1 MSKFFEFVSAN
12 LRLAGNLMISP
23 SERFH
28 AGHITSTVSG
38 LAFEGLRGVTES
50 FDAAAHSISKKA
62 HKSLWATFCDSIDF
76 SESITAFGLMAA
88 PSERTSVAAQ
98 SLWTTYCDSSA
109 YAETRMPQAQAQ
121 SKSERSSWW
130 ANFSLMVSPS
140 SVMSPVAMRQFAQ
153 SPILAQLREEAALK
167 PAVKHESVFATLAQT
182 SAYSEERTDL
192 NPAEHAVPA
201 AKAETSMSHE
211 RLADLLAQ
219 SWLTPMDRLVALRE
233 PEPMAAPAAPAPEAA
248 PEVAAETSLSH
259 ERLADMLAQSW
270 LTPMDR
276 LVALR
281 EPEPMAAP
289 AAPAPEA
296 APEVAAETS
305 LSHERL
311 ADMLA
316 QSWLT
321 PTDRLVAMRE
331 PEPMAAPEVVAAP
344 VAAAPVAA
352 RVAPEA
358 QAESSLSHER
368 LADMLAQSWLTPTDQ
383 LVAMREPE
391 PMAAPEVVAAPV
403 AAAPVA
409 ARVAPEAQAESS
421 LSHERLADMLAQSWL
436 TPTDQL
442 VAMREPEP
450 MAAQA
455 APAPEAKV
463 EAQAESSMSHERLS
477 DLLAQSW
484 FTPAQ
489 DLVNGKPTPSVA
501 HARLADLLAQCSLSP
516 TQRLVDLQVAPQA
529 PEVQAESLSSYA
541 LAALTEQPAL
551 SNEELT
557 SLYLKRFAWLD
568 STQSLLMAHLA
579 QTIAQ
584 SDNEVKVQE
593 PETEAY
599 VAARWDGIVNALTED
614 TPQAIAALPY
624 KAPAAPESGVLTA
637 LKRMTASES
646 KKIAAQVSAGHRLP
660 RLS

>member
-28 AGHITSTVSG
+28 AGHLTSNVSG

-50 FDAAAHSISKKA
+50 FNAAAHSVSKKA

-76 SESITAFGLMAA
+76 SESIAAFSLMAA

-98 SLWTTYCDSSA
+98 SLWTTYCNSSA
-109 YAETRMPQAQAQ
+109 YAETRMPQAAKKEATASRSLWANFALMAAPSERASVSAQALWTTNNERSNYAETRLLKSAAQ
-121 SKSERSSWW
+121 SKSSSWW

-182 SAYSEERTDL
+182 SAYAEERTDF

-211 RLADLLAQ
+211 
-219 SWLTPMDRLVALRE
+219 
-233 PEPMAAPAAPAPEAA
+233 
-248 PEVAAETSLSH
+248 
-259 ERLADMLAQSW
+259 
-270 LTPMDR
+270 
-276 LVALR
+276 
-281 EPEPMAAP
+281 
-289 AAPAPEA
+289 
-296 APEVAAETS
+296 
-305 LSHERL
+305 
-311 ADMLA
+311 
-316 QSWLT
+316 
-321 PTDRLVAMRE
+321 
-331 PEPMAAPEVVAAP
+331 
-344 VAAAPVAA
+344 
-352 RVAPEA
+352 
-358 QAESSLSHER
+358 
-368 LADMLAQSWLTPTDQ
+368 
-383 LVAMREPE
+383 
-391 PMAAPEVVAAPV
+391 
-403 AAAPVA
+403 
-409 ARVAPEAQAESS
+409 
-421 LSHERLADMLAQSWL
+421 
-436 TPTDQL
+436 
-442 VAMREPEP
+442 
-450 MAAQA
+450 
-455 APAPEAKV
+455 
-463 EAQAESSMSHERLS
+463 
-477 DLLAQSW
+477 
-484 FTPAQ
+484 
-489 DLVNGKPTPSVA
+489 
-501 HARLADLLAQCSLSP
+501 RLADLLAQCSLSP

-541 LAALTEQPAL
+541 LATLTEQPAL

-624 KAPAAPESGVLTA
+624 KAPAAPESGVLAA

>member
-76 SESITAFGLMAA
+76 SESIAAFGLMAA

-98 SLWTTYCDSSA
+98 SLWTTYCNSSA

-182 SAYSEERTDL
+182 SAYSEERTDF

-233 PEPMAAPAAPAPEAA
+233 PEPM
-248 PEVAAETSLSH
+248 T
-259 ERLADMLAQSW
+259 
-270 LTPMDR
+270 
-276 LVALR
+276 
-281 EPEPMAAP
+281 AP

-321 PTDRLVAMRE
+321 PTDR
-331 PEPMAAPEVVAAP
+331 
-344 VAAAPVAA
+344 
-352 RVAPEA
+352 
-358 QAESSLSHER
+358 
-368 LADMLAQSWLTPTDQ
+368 

>member
-28 AGHITSTVSG
+28 AGNLTSNVSG

-50 FDAAAHSISKKA
+50 FNAAAHSVSKKA

-76 SESITAFGLMAA
+76 SESIAAFSLMAA

-98 SLWTTYCDSSA
+98 SLWTTYCNSSA
-109 YAETRMPQAQAQ
+109 YAETRMPQAAKKEATASRSLWANFALMAAPSERASVSAQALWTTNNERSNYAETRLLKSAAQ
-121 SKSERSSWW
+121 SKSSSWW

-182 SAYSEERTDL
+182 SAYAEERTDF

-233 PEPMAAPAAPAPEAA
+233 PEPMAAQAAPAPEAA
-248 PEVAAETSLSH
+248 SEVK
-259 ERLADMLAQSW
+259 
-270 LTPMDR
+270 
-276 LVALR
+276 
-281 EPEPMAAP
+281 
-289 AAPAPEA
+289 
-296 APEVAAETS
+296 AETS

-331 PEPMAAPEVVAAP
+331 PEPMAAQTAPAPKAAPEVK
-344 VAAAPVAA
+344 
-352 RVAPEA
+352 
-358 QAESSLSHER
+358 AETSLSHER
-368 LADMLAQSWLTPTDQ
+368 LA
-383 LVAMREPE
+383 
-391 PMAAPEVVAAPV
+391 
-403 AAAPVA
+403 
-409 ARVAPEAQAESS
+409 
-421 LSHERLADMLAQSWL
+421 
-436 TPTDQL
+436 
-442 VAMREPEP
+442 
-450 MAAQA
+450 
-455 APAPEAKV
+455 
-463 EAQAESSMSHERLS
+463 

-489 DLVNGKPTPSVA
+489 DLVNGKPAPSVA

-541 LAALTEQPAL
+541 LATLTEQPAL

-624 KAPAAPESGVLTA
+624 KAPAAPESGVLAA

>member
-28 AGHITSTVSG
+28 AGNLTSNVSG

-50 FDAAAHSISKKA
+50 FNAAAHSVSKKA

-98 SLWTTYCDSSA
+98 SLWTTYCNSSA
-109 YAETRMPQAQAQ
+109 YAETRMPQSVAAT
-121 SKSERSSWW
+121 KHERSSWW

-140 SVMSPVAMRQFAQ
+140 SVMSPVAMRDFAQ
-153 SPILAQLREEAALK
+153 NPILAQLREEAARK
-167 PAVKHESVFATLAQT
+167 PAVQRESVFATLAQT
-182 SAYSEERTDL
+182 SAYAEERTDF

-233 PEPMAAPAAPAPEAA
+233 PEPMAAQAAPAPEAA
-248 PEVAAETSLSH
+248 PEIAAETALSHERLADMLAQSWLTPMDRLVAMREPEPMAAQAAPAPEAAPEIAAETSLSH

-276 LVALR
+276 LVAMR

-289 AAPAPEA
+289 EVVAAPVVARVAPEA
-296 APEVAAETS
+296 QAESS

-331 PEPMAAPEVVAAP
+331 PEPMAAQAAPAPKAAPEVK
-344 VAAAPVAA
+344 
-352 RVAPEA
+352 
-358 QAESSLSHER
+358 AETSLSHER
-368 LADMLAQSWLTPTDQ
+368 LADLLAQSWFTP
-383 LVAMREPE
+383 
-391 PMAAPEVVAAPV
+391 
-403 AAAPVA
+403 
-409 ARVAPEAQAESS
+409 AQ
-421 LSHERLADMLAQSWL
+421 DF
-436 TPTDQL
+436 
-442 VAMREPEP
+442 
-450 MAAQA
+450 
-455 APAPEAKV
+455 
-463 EAQAESSMSHERLS
+463 
-477 DLLAQSW
+477 LLAQSW

-489 DLVNGKPTPSVA
+489 DLVNGKPAPSVA

-541 LAALTEQPAL
+541 LATLTEQPAL

-599 VAARWDGIVNALTED
+599 VAARWDGIVNALTDD

-624 KAPAAPESGVLTA
+624 KAPAAPESGVLAA

>member
-28 AGHITSTVSG
+28 AGNLTSNVSG

-50 FDAAAHSISKKA
+50 FNAAAHSVSKKA

-76 SESITAFGLMAA
+76 SESIAAFGLMAA

-98 SLWTTYCDSSA
+98 SLWTTYCNSSA
-109 YAETRMPQAQAQ
+109 YAETRMPQAAKKEATASRSLWANFALMAAPSERSSVSAQALWTTNNERSNYAETRLPQSAAQ
-121 SKSERSSWW
+121 SKSSSWW

-182 SAYSEERTDL
+182 SAYAEERTDF

-201 AKAETSMSHE
+201 AKAETSM
-211 RLADLLAQ
+211 
-219 SWLTPMDRLVALRE
+219 
-233 PEPMAAPAAPAPEAA
+233 
-248 PEVAAETSLSH
+248 SH

-331 PEPMAAPEVVAAP
+331 PEPMAAPEVV
-344 VAAAPVAA
+344 
-352 RVAPEA
+352 
-358 QAESSLSHER
+358 
-368 LADMLAQSWLTPTDQ
+368 
-383 LVAMREPE
+383 
-391 PMAAPEVVAAPV
+391 
-403 AAAPVA
+403 AAPVA

-624 KAPAAPESGVLTA
+624 KAPAAPESGVLAA

>member
-12 LRLAGNLMISP
+12 LRLAANLMISP

-28 AGHITSTVSG
+28 AGHLASSVSG
-38 LAFEGLRGVTES
+38 LAFEGLRSVTES
-50 FDAAAHSISKKA
+50 FDAAAHSVSKKA

-76 SESITAFGLMAA
+76 SESIAAFGLMAA
-88 PSERTSVAAQ
+88 SSERTSVAAQ
-98 SLWTTYCDSSA
+98 SLWTTYCNSSA
-109 YAETRMPQAQAQ
+109 YAETRMPQEAKKEATASRSLWANFALMAAPSERASVSAQALWTTNNERSNYAETRLPQSAAQ
-121 SKSERSSWW
+121 SKSSSWW

-182 SAYSEERTDL
+182 SAYSEERTDF

-233 PEPMAAPAAPAPEAA
+233 PEPMAAQAAPAPEAA
-248 PEVAAETSLSH
+248 SEVKAETSLSH

-391 PMAAPEVVAAPV
+391 PMAA
-403 AAAPVA
+403 
-409 ARVAPEAQAESS
+409 
-421 LSHERLADMLAQSWL
+421 
-436 TPTDQL
+436 
-442 VAMREPEP
+442 
-450 MAAQA
+450 QA

-516 TQRLVDLQVAPQA
+516 TQRLVDLQVVPQA

-624 KAPAAPESGVLTA
+624 KAPAAPESGVLAA

>member
-12 LRLAGNLMISP
+12 LRLAANLMISP

-28 AGHITSTVSG
+28 AGHLASSVSG
-38 LAFEGLRGVTES
+38 LAFEGLRSVTES
-50 FDAAAHSISKKA
+50 FDAAAHSVSKKA

-76 SESITAFGLMAA
+76 SESIAAFGLMAA
-88 PSERTSVAAQ
+88 SSERTSVAAQ
-98 SLWTTYCDSSA
+98 SLWTTYCNSSA
-109 YAETRMPQAQAQ
+109 YAETRMPQAAKKEATASRSLWANFALMAAPSERASVSAQALWTTNNERSNYAETRLPQSAAQ
-121 SKSERSSWW
+121 SKSSSWW

-182 SAYSEERTDL
+182 SAYAEERTDF

-219 SWLTPMDRLVALRE
+219 SWLTPMDHLVALRE
-233 PEPMAAPAAPAPEAA
+233 PEPMAAQAAPAPEAA
-248 PEVAAETSLSH
+248 SEVK
-259 ERLADMLAQSW
+259 
-270 LTPMDR
+270 
-276 LVALR
+276 
-281 EPEPMAAP
+281 
-289 AAPAPEA
+289 
-296 APEVAAETS
+296 AETS

-344 VAAAPVAA
+344 VAA

-358 QAESSLSHER
+358 QAESSMSHER
-368 LADMLAQSWLTPTDQ
+368 LSDLLAQSWLTPTD
-383 LVAMREPE
+383 R
-391 PMAAPEVVAAPV
+391 
-403 AAAPVA
+403 
-409 ARVAPEAQAESS
+409 
-421 LSHERLADMLAQSWL
+421 
-436 TPTDQL
+436 L

-624 KAPAAPESGVLTA
+624 KAPAAPESGVLAA

>member
-28 AGHITSTVSG
+28 AGNLTSNVSG

-50 FDAAAHSISKKA
+50 FNAAAHSVSKKA

-76 SESITAFGLMAA
+76 SESIAAFSLMAA

-98 SLWTTYCDSSA
+98 SLWTTYCNSSA
-109 YAETRMPQAQAQ
+109 YAETRMPQAAKKEATASRSLWANFALMAAPSERASVSAQALWTTYNEHSNYAESRLPKSAAQ
-121 SKSERSSWW
+121 SKSSSWW

-167 PAVKHESVFATLAQT
+167 PVVKHESVFATLAQT
-182 SAYSEERTDL
+182 SAYAEERTDF
-192 NPAEHAVPA
+192 NPAEHTVPA

-233 PEPMAAPAAPAPEAA
+233 PEPMAAQAAPAPEAA
-248 PEVAAETSLSH
+248 PEIAAETSLSH

-276 LVALR
+276 LVAMR

-289 AAPAPEA
+289 EVVAAPVVARVAPEA
-296 APEVAAETS
+296 QAESS

-331 PEPMAAPEVVAAP
+331 PEPMAAQTAPAPKAAPEVK
-344 VAAAPVAA
+344 
-352 RVAPEA
+352 
-358 QAESSLSHER
+358 AETSLSHER
-368 LADMLAQSWLTPTDQ
+368 LA
-383 LVAMREPE
+383 
-391 PMAAPEVVAAPV
+391 
-403 AAAPVA
+403 
-409 ARVAPEAQAESS
+409 
-421 LSHERLADMLAQSWL
+421 
-436 TPTDQL
+436 
-442 VAMREPEP
+442 
-450 MAAQA
+450 
-455 APAPEAKV
+455 
-463 EAQAESSMSHERLS
+463 

-489 DLVNGKPTPSVA
+489 DLVNGKPAVSVA

-541 LAALTEQPAL
+541 LATLTEQPAL

-599 VAARWDGIVNALTED
+599 VAARWDGIVNALTDD

-624 KAPAAPESGVLTA
+624 KAPAAPESGVLAA

>member
-28 AGHITSTVSG
+28 AGNLTSSVSG

-182 SAYSEERTDL
+182 SAYSEERTDF

-233 PEPMAAPAAPAPEAA
+233 PEPMTAPAAPAPEAT

-259 ERLADMLAQSW
+259 ERLADLLAQSW

-296 APEVAAETS
+296 APEIAAETS

-331 PEPMAAPEVVAAP
+331 PEPMAAPEVV
-344 VAAAPVAA
+344 
-352 RVAPEA
+352 
-358 QAESSLSHER
+358 
-368 LADMLAQSWLTPTDQ
+368 
-383 LVAMREPE
+383 
-391 PMAAPEVVAAPV
+391 
-403 AAAPVA
+403 AAPVA

-624 KAPAAPESGVLTA
+624 KAPAAPESGVLAA

>member
-28 AGHITSTVSG
+28 AGNLTSNVSG

-50 FDAAAHSISKKA
+50 FNAAAHSVSKKA

-76 SESITAFGLMAA
+76 SESIAAFGLMAA

-98 SLWTTYCDSSA
+98 SLWTTYCNSSA
-109 YAETRMPQAQAQ
+109 YAETRMPQAAKKEATASRSLWANFALMAAPSERASVSAQALWTTNNERSNYAETRLTKNAAQ
-121 SKSERSSWW
+121 SKSSSWW

-153 SPILAQLREEAALK
+153 SPILAQMREEAALK

-182 SAYSEERTDL
+182 SAYAEERTDF

-219 SWLTPMDRLVALRE
+219 SWLTPMDHLVALRE
-233 PEPMAAPAAPAPEAA
+233 PEPMAAQAAPAPEAA
-248 PEVAAETSLSH
+248 PEIAAETSLSH

-289 AAPAPEA
+289 
-296 APEVAAETS
+296 
-305 LSHERL
+305 
-311 ADMLA
+311 
-316 QSWLT
+316 
-321 PTDRLVAMRE
+321 
-331 PEPMAAPEVVAAP
+331 EVVAAP
-344 VAAAPVAA
+344 VV
-352 RVAPEA
+352 
-358 QAESSLSHER
+358 
-368 LADMLAQSWLTPTDQ
+368 
-383 LVAMREPE
+383 
-391 PMAAPEVVAAPV
+391 
-403 AAAPVA
+403 

-455 APAPEAKV
+455 APAPKAAPEVK
-463 EAQAESSMSHERLS
+463 AETSLSHERLA

-489 DLVNGKPTPSVA
+489 DLVNGKPAPSVA

-541 LAALTEQPAL
+541 LATLTEQPAL

-557 SLYLKRFAWLD
+557 SLYLKRFVWLD

-599 VAARWDGIVNALTED
+599 VAARWDGIVNALTDD

-624 KAPAAPESGVLTA
+624 KAPAAPESGVLAA

>member
-28 AGHITSTVSG
+28 AGNLTSSVSG

-182 SAYSEERTDL
+182 SAYSEERTDF

-233 PEPMAAPAAPAPEAA
+233 PEPM
-248 PEVAAETSLSH
+248 T
-259 ERLADMLAQSW
+259 
-270 LTPMDR
+270 
-276 LVALR
+276 
-281 EPEPMAAP
+281 AP

-321 PTDRLVAMRE
+321 PTDR
-331 PEPMAAPEVVAAP
+331 
-344 VAAAPVAA
+344 
-352 RVAPEA
+352 
-358 QAESSLSHER
+358 
-368 LADMLAQSWLTPTDQ
+368 

-516 TQRLVDLQVAPQA
+516 TQRLVDLQVVPQA

-624 KAPAAPESGVLTA
+624 KAPAAPESGVLAA

>member
-28 AGHITSTVSG
+28 AGHLTSNVSG

-50 FDAAAHSISKKA
+50 FNAAAHSVSKKA

-76 SESITAFGLMAA
+76 SESIAAFSLMAA

-98 SLWTTYCDSSA
+98 SLWTTYCNSSA
-109 YAETRMPQAQAQ
+109 YAETRMPQAAKKEATASRSLWANFALMAAPSERASVSAQALWTTNNERSNYAETRLLKSAAQ
-121 SKSERSSWW
+121 SKSSSWW

-153 SPILAQLREEAALK
+153 SPILAQLREEATLK

-182 SAYSEERTDL
+182 SAYAEERTDF

-233 PEPMAAPAAPAPEAA
+233 PEPMAAQAAPAPEAA
-248 PEVAAETSLSH
+248 SEVK
-259 ERLADMLAQSW
+259 
-270 LTPMDR
+270 
-276 LVALR
+276 
-281 EPEPMAAP
+281 
-289 AAPAPEA
+289 
-296 APEVAAETS
+296 AETS

-331 PEPMAAPEVVAAP
+331 PEPMAAQTAPAPKAAPEVK
-344 VAAAPVAA
+344 
-352 RVAPEA
+352 
-358 QAESSLSHER
+358 AETSLSHER
-368 LADMLAQSWLTPTDQ
+368 LA
-383 LVAMREPE
+383 
-391 PMAAPEVVAAPV
+391 
-403 AAAPVA
+403 
-409 ARVAPEAQAESS
+409 
-421 LSHERLADMLAQSWL
+421 
-436 TPTDQL
+436 
-442 VAMREPEP
+442 
-450 MAAQA
+450 
-455 APAPEAKV
+455 
-463 EAQAESSMSHERLS
+463 

-489 DLVNGKPTPSVA
+489 DLVNGKPAPSVA

-541 LAALTEQPAL
+541 LATLTEQPAL

-624 KAPAAPESGVLTA
+624 KAPAAPESGVLAA

>member
-28 AGHITSTVSG
+28 AGNLTSSVSG

-182 SAYSEERTDL
+182 SAYSEERTDF

-270 LTPMDR
+270 LTP
-276 LVALR
+276 
-281 EPEPMAAP
+281 
-289 AAPAPEA
+289 
-296 APEVAAETS
+296 
-305 LSHERL
+305 
-311 ADMLA
+311 
-316 QSWLT
+316 
-321 PTDRLVAMRE
+321 TDR
-331 PEPMAAPEVVAAP
+331 
-344 VAAAPVAA
+344 
-352 RVAPEA
+352 
-358 QAESSLSHER
+358 
-368 LADMLAQSWLTPTDQ
+368 

-516 TQRLVDLQVAPQA
+516 TQRLVDLQVVPQA

-624 KAPAAPESGVLTA
+624 KAPAAPESGVLAA

>member
-28 AGHITSTVSG
+28 AGNLTSNVSG

-50 FDAAAHSISKKA
+50 FNAATHSVSKKA

-76 SESITAFGLMAA
+76 SESIAAFGLMAA

-98 SLWTTYCDSSA
+98 SLWTTYCNSSA
-109 YAETRMPQAQAQ
+109 YAETRMPQAAKKEATASRSLWANFALMAAPSERASVSAQSLWTTYNERSHYAESRLPKSAAQ
-121 SKSERSSWW
+121 SKSSSWW

-167 PAVKHESVFATLAQT
+167 PVVKHESVFATLAQT
-182 SAYSEERTDL
+182 SAYAEERTDF

-233 PEPMAAPAAPAPEAA
+233 PEPMAAQAAPAPEAA
-248 PEVAAETSLSH
+248 PEIAVETSLSH

-276 LVALR
+276 LVAMR

-289 AAPAPEA
+289 EVVAAPVVARVAPEA
-296 APEVAAETS
+296 QAESS

-331 PEPMAAPEVVAAP
+331 PEPMAAQTAPAPKAAPEVK
-344 VAAAPVAA
+344 
-352 RVAPEA
+352 
-358 QAESSLSHER
+358 AETSLSHER
-368 LADMLAQSWLTPTDQ
+368 LA
-383 LVAMREPE
+383 
-391 PMAAPEVVAAPV
+391 
-403 AAAPVA
+403 
-409 ARVAPEAQAESS
+409 
-421 LSHERLADMLAQSWL
+421 
-436 TPTDQL
+436 
-442 VAMREPEP
+442 
-450 MAAQA
+450 
-455 APAPEAKV
+455 
-463 EAQAESSMSHERLS
+463 

-489 DLVNGKPTPSVA
+489 DLVNGKPAPSVA

-516 TQRLVDLQVAPQA
+516 TQRLVDLQVASQA

-541 LAALTEQPAL
+541 LATLTEQPAL

-599 VAARWDGIVNALTED
+599 VAARWDGIVNALTDD

-624 KAPAAPESGVLTA
+624 KAPAAPESGVLAA

>member
-28 AGHITSTVSG
+28 AGNLTSSVSG

-182 SAYSEERTDL
+182 SAYSEERTDF

-248 PEVAAETSLSH
+248 PEI
-259 ERLADMLAQSW
+259 
-270 LTPMDR
+270 
-276 LVALR
+276 
-281 EPEPMAAP
+281 
-289 AAPAPEA
+289 
-296 APEVAAETS
+296 AAETS

-331 PEPMAAPEVVAAP
+331 PEPMAAPEVV
-344 VAAAPVAA
+344 
-352 RVAPEA
+352 
-358 QAESSLSHER
+358 
-368 LADMLAQSWLTPTDQ
+368 
-383 LVAMREPE
+383 
-391 PMAAPEVVAAPV
+391 
-403 AAAPVA
+403 AAPVA

-624 KAPAAPESGVLTA
+624 KAPAAPESGVLAA

>member
-28 AGHITSTVSG
+28 AGNLTSSVSG

-182 SAYSEERTDL
+182 SAYSEERTDF

-233 PEPMAAPAAPAPEAA
+233 PEPM
-248 PEVAAETSLSH
+248 T
-259 ERLADMLAQSW
+259 
-270 LTPMDR
+270 
-276 LVALR
+276 
-281 EPEPMAAP
+281 AP

-321 PTDRLVAMRE
+321 PTDR
-331 PEPMAAPEVVAAP
+331 
-344 VAAAPVAA
+344 
-352 RVAPEA
+352 
-358 QAESSLSHER
+358 
-368 LADMLAQSWLTPTDQ
+368 

-624 KAPAAPESGVLTA
+624 KAPAAPESGVLAA

>member
-28 AGHITSTVSG
+28 AGNLTSNVSG

-50 FDAAAHSISKKA
+50 FNAAAHSVSKKA

-76 SESITAFGLMAA
+76 SESIAAFGLMAA

-98 SLWTTYCDSSA
+98 SLWTTYCNSSA
-109 YAETRMPQAQAQ
+109 YAETRMPQAAKKEATASRSLWANFALMAAPSERASVSAQSLWTTYNERSHYAESRLPKSAAQ
-121 SKSERSSWW
+121 SKSSSWW

-167 PAVKHESVFATLAQT
+167 PAVQHESVFATLAQT
-182 SAYSEERTDL
+182 SAYAEERTDF

-233 PEPMAAPAAPAPEAA
+233 PEPMAAQAAPAPEAA
-248 PEVAAETSLSH
+248 PEIAAETSLSH

-276 LVALR
+276 LVAMR

-289 AAPAPEA
+289 EVVAAPVVARVAPEA
-296 APEVAAETS
+296 QAESS

-331 PEPMAAPEVVAAP
+331 PEPMAAQTAPAPKAAPEVK
-344 VAAAPVAA
+344 
-352 RVAPEA
+352 
-358 QAESSLSHER
+358 AETSLSHER
-368 LADMLAQSWLTPTDQ
+368 LA
-383 LVAMREPE
+383 
-391 PMAAPEVVAAPV
+391 
-403 AAAPVA
+403 
-409 ARVAPEAQAESS
+409 
-421 LSHERLADMLAQSWL
+421 
-436 TPTDQL
+436 
-442 VAMREPEP
+442 
-450 MAAQA
+450 
-455 APAPEAKV
+455 
-463 EAQAESSMSHERLS
+463 

-489 DLVNGKPTPSVA
+489 DLVNGKPAVSVA

-541 LAALTEQPAL
+541 LATLTEQPAL

-599 VAARWDGIVNALTED
+599 VAARWDGIVNALTDD

-624 KAPAAPESGVLTA
+624 KAPAAPESGVLAA

>member
-1 MSKFFEFVSAN
+1 
-12 LRLAGNLMISP
+12 
-23 SERFH
+23 
-28 AGHITSTVSG
+28 
-38 LAFEGLRGVTES
+38 
-50 FDAAAHSISKKA
+50 
-62 HKSLWATFCDSIDF
+62 
-76 SESITAFGLMAA
+76 
-88 PSERTSVAAQ
+88 
-98 SLWTTYCDSSA
+98 
-109 YAETRMPQAQAQ
+109 
-121 SKSERSSWW
+121 
-130 ANFSLMVSPS
+130 
-140 SVMSPVAMRQFAQ
+140 
-153 SPILAQLREEAALK
+153 
-167 PAVKHESVFATLAQT
+167 
-182 SAYSEERTDL
+182 
-192 NPAEHAVPA
+192 
-201 AKAETSMSHE
+201 
-211 RLADLLAQ
+211 
-219 SWLTPMDRLVALRE
+219 
-233 PEPMAAPAAPAPEAA
+233 
-248 PEVAAETSLSH
+248 
-259 ERLADMLAQSW
+259 
-270 LTPMDR
+270 
-276 LVALR
+276 
-281 EPEPMAAP
+281 
-289 AAPAPEA
+289 
-296 APEVAAETS
+296 
-305 LSHERL
+305 
-311 ADMLA
+311 
-316 QSWLT
+316 
-321 PTDRLVAMRE
+321 
-331 PEPMAAPEVVAAP
+331 
-344 VAAAPVAA
+344 
-352 RVAPEA
+352 
-358 QAESSLSHER
+358 
-368 LADMLAQSWLTPTDQ
+368 
-383 LVAMREPE
+383 
-391 PMAAPEVVAAPV
+391 
-403 AAAPVA
+403 
-409 ARVAPEAQAESS
+409 
-421 LSHERLADMLAQSWL
+421 
-436 TPTDQL
+436 
-442 VAMREPEP
+442 MREPEP